1 MVRVPEKSPGREAQ
15 RLETR
20 QRVFD
25 AAIAEFR
32 RLGMGYAD
40 IGAIVAA
47 AGVARSTFYFHF
59 PTKEHVLAALERGE
73 QEQLAAELAQ
83 FLASPRQLPDLLG
96 EVVRL
101 VTGIEQ
107 RLGAVLFRDVLA
119 FHFSPTRPRDSE
131 WTSYPIVVLMVEALE
146 RARDR
151 GEIHPEADLRHS
163 AFFFLLGLYAI
174 LAAVQGP
181 TSDRATILANFA
193 ATVLRGLEPR

>member
-101 VTGIEQ
+101 VT
-107 RLGAVLFRDVLA
+107 
-119 FHFSPTRPRDSE
+119 
-131 WTSYPIVVLMVEALE
+131 
-146 RARDR
+146 
-151 GEIHPEADLRHS
+151 
-163 AFFFLLGLYAI
+163 
-174 LAAVQGP
+174 
-181 TSDRATILANFA
+181 
-193 ATVLRGLEPR
+193 